1 LSVKSSFGPA
11 RPPTSEVGI
20 RLAKTFA
27 ATGGTGTYAWSL
39 ASGALPAGLALNA
52 GSGAI
57 SGIPQTAGS
66 FAFSVTATDAEGRV
80 ATASGGLIVASRLAV
95 KTLRLGTAK
104 VGRAYQARLAT
115 AGGVQPVKWKV
126 TGKLPPGVR
135 FATSL
140 GTLTGAPRRVGTFPV
155 TVGASDLLGA
165 RAQKRLVLQ
174 VKP

>member
-1 LSVKSSFGPA
+1 MSNAAS
-11 RPPTSEVGI
+11 
-20 RLAKTFA
+20 
-27 ATGGTGTYAWSL
+27 ATGGTGTYTWSL
-39 ASGALPAGLALNA
+39 ASGVLPAGLALNA

-57 SGIPQTAGS
+57 SGTPPTAGS

-80 ATASGGLIVASRLAV
+80 ATASGGLTVAPRLAV
-95 KTLRLGTAK
+95 KTLRLGAAR

-140 GTLTGAPRRVGTFPV
+140 GTLTGTPRRVGTFPV

-165 RAQKRLVLQ
+165 RAQKRLVRQ